1 MLFNCWLAHVSHH
14 TDYRDHHHLHC
25 VPHHS
30 AMSIEMSEKSSS
42 ESEQNDIDDKQ
53 TSSSIWMTKELSILQ
68 SYIEAYKQEP
78 ITKKQKLV
86 QKQVVPQI
94 KAAYGDR
101 YKESS
106 LCADKEI
113 NEEWKKKETSEYK

>member
-1 MLFNCWLAHVSHH
+1 
-14 TDYRDHHHLHC
+14 
-25 VPHHS
+25 
-30 AMSIEMSEKSSS
+30 MSEKSSS
-42 ESEQNDIDDKQ
+42 ESEQNKIDEKQ
-53 TSSSIWMTKELSILQ
+53 TSSSIWTTKELSILQ

-94 KAAYGDR
+94 KAAYRDR

-106 LCADKEI
+106 LRADKEI
-113 NEEWKKKETSEYK
+113 NEEWKKKKWVQMTRNEIPIVMTVSSRSSTGFQIMHELKGEWIFRE